1 MNVSGSGG
9 CIIDNSKQYVL
20 IGLEG
25 ALDPKLRKWG
35 FPKGRK
41 EIIRDKITKEIRFE
55 TEEECY
61 LREIK
66 EETGIDLANIPNI
79 VVRKRRINSRRFYK
93 IYLKM
98 PKDEISIRIP
108 SNDEI
113 VDLKWIKIDDL
124 KEKVEENPDA
134 FNSGVRK
141 LCQYNFLQEELI
153 GN

>member
-9 CIIDNSKQYVL
+9 CIIDNSKKYVL

-25 ALDPKLRKWG
+25 SFDPKFRKWG
-35 FPKGRK
+35 FPKGQK
-41 EIIRDKITKEIRFE
+41 EMVRDKITRHIRFE

-66 EETGIDLANIPNI
+66 EETGIDLINIPNI

-108 SNDEI
+108 SNKEI
-113 VDLKWIKIDDL
+113 VDLMWIKIDDL
-124 KEKVEENPDA
+124 KERVERNPDDY
-134 FNSGVRK
+134 NSGVRK
-141 LCQYNFLQEELI
+141 LCQYNFLQEEI
-153 GN
+153 AGN